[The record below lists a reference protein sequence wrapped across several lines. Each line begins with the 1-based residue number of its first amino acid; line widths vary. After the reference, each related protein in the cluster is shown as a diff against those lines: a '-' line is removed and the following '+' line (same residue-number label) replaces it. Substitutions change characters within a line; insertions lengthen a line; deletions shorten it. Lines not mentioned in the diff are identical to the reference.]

1 MHAGLDGPGEALR
14 GLFATRPYS
23 HLPDMRRR
31 FVISL
36 LAVAAVAAASL
47 TCSPIY
53 VLRAGYEE
61 AKILSRRRPI
71 PEVIED
77 AATRDVIRD
86 KLRLVLQARNYAARV
101 LDLNAGDSF
110 TTYSWVDSD
119 TLLLVLSAAR
129 KDRFEPYTWWFPIVG
144 RVPYKGYFDFD
155 DAHAEARRLDERGY
169 DTHVRPSAA
178 FSTLGWFNDPVLNTV
193 LRYGDVDLAQTVIH
207 ELTHNTIYISG
218 QAAFN
223 ESFATFVG
231 DRGAAAFLCEIDG
244 ADGER
249 CRVATDAW
257 HDTMRFGAFLQQLVE
272 RLEALYAQELPLD
285 TVLARRSELYLQ
297 AQEEWRR
304 THVPQLRT
312 GAFAGYFD
320 RPLNN
325 AILIGSRL
333 YYQRLDV
340 FEAVYQ
346 QHGQD
351 LRRAAQVIEE
361 AARSR
366 ENDPFGAVA
375 DLLAAPVHGE

>member
-1 MHAGLDGPGEALR
+1 
-14 GLFATRPYS
+14 
-23 HLPDMRRR
+23 MRRR
-31 FVISL
+31 LVFSL
-36 LAVAAVAAASL
+36 VAVAAIAAASL
-47 TCSPIY
+47 TCSPVY

-61 AKILSRRRPI
+61 ARILSRRRPI
-71 PEVIED
+71 SDVIED
-77 AATRDVIRD
+77 TGTRDVTRG
-86 KLRLVLQARNYAARV
+86 KLRLVLRARNYAARV
-101 LDLNAGDSF
+101 LDLDAGDSF

-144 RVPYKGYFDFD
+144 RVPYKGYFDFEE
-155 DAHAEARRLDERGY
+155 AHEQARRLDARGY

-193 LRYGDVDLAQTVIH
+193 LRYGDIDLAQTVIH
-207 ELTHNTIYISG
+207 ELTHNTIYIGG
-218 QAAFN
+218 QAGFN

-231 DRGAAAFLCEIDG
+231 DRGAAAFFCDTEG
-244 ADGER
+244 ADSEP

-257 HDTMRFGAFLQQLVE
+257 HDTMRFGAFLQQLVD

-285 TVLARRSELYLQ
+285 TVLARRSAIYQQ
-297 AQEEWRR
+297 AQEQWQR
-304 THVPQLRT
+304 THVPALRT

-325 AILIGSRL
+325 AVLIGARL
-333 YYQRLDV
+333 YYQRLDL

-346 QHGQD
+346 HFGRD
-351 LRRAAQVIEE
+351 LRQATRAIED

-366 ENDPFGAVA
+366 EDDPFAAVEALLTAPGGA
-375 DLLAAPVHGE
+375 P

>member
-1 MHAGLDGPGEALR
+1 
-14 GLFATRPYS
+14 
-23 HLPDMRRR
+23 MRRR
-31 FVISL
+31 FVLSL
-36 LAVAAVAAASL
+36 FAVAAVAAASL

-101 LDLNAGDSF
+101 LGLNAGDSF

-155 DAHAEARRLDERGY
+155 DAHAEARRLDGRGY

-207 ELTHNTIYISG
+207 ELTHNTIYIGG

-231 DRGAAAFLCEIDG
+231 DRGAAAFLCEVDG
-244 ADGER
+244 PDGER
-249 CRVATDAW
+249 CQLATDAW

-285 TVLARRSELYLQ
+285 TVLVRRSELYLD

-346 QHGQD
+346 QHGRD
-351 LRRAAQVIEE
+351 VRRAAQAIET

-366 ENDPFGAVA
+366 ESDPFGAVA
-375 DLLAAPVHGE
+375 DLLATPAHKE

>member
-1 MHAGLDGPGEALR
+1 
-14 GLFATRPYS
+14 
-23 HLPDMRRR
+23 MRRR
-31 FVISL
+31 SVFSL
-36 LAVAAVAAASL
+36 LAVAAIAAASL
-47 TCSPIY
+47 TCSPVY

-77 AATRDVIRD
+77 AGTHDVTRD
-86 KLRLVLQARNYAARV
+86 KLRLVMKARDYAARV
-101 LDLNAGDSF
+101 LDLDAGDSF

-129 KDRFEPYTWWFPIVG
+129 KDAFEPYTWWFPIVG
-144 RVPYKGYFDFD
+144 RVPYKGFFDFD
-155 DAHAEARRLDERGY
+155 EAHEQARRLDERGY

-218 QAAFN
+218 QAGFN

-231 DRGAAAFLCEIDG
+231 DRGAAAFFCDLEG
-244 ADGER
+244 PDGER
-249 CRVATDAW
+249 CRLATDAW
-257 HDTMRFGAFLQQLVE
+257 HDTMRFGAFLQALVD

-285 TVLARRSELYLQ
+285 TVLARRSDLYRA
-297 AQEEWRR
+297 AQEEWQRE
-304 THVPQLRT
+304 HVPQLRT
-312 GAFAGYFD
+312 GAFARYFD

-325 AILIGSRL
+325 AVLIGSRL
-333 YYQRLDV
+333 YYQRLDL

-346 QHGQD
+346 RYGGD
-351 LRRAAQVIEE
+351 LRRAARAIEE

-366 ENDPFGAVA
+366 EDDPFAAVE
-375 DLLAAPVHGE
+375 DLLAAPQRP

>member
-1 MHAGLDGPGEALR
+1 
-14 GLFATRPYS
+14 
-23 HLPDMRRR
+23 MRRR
-31 FVISL
+31 FVFSL

-47 TCSPIY
+47 TCSPVY

-77 AATRDVIRD
+77 AGTHDVTRD

-101 LDLNAGDSF
+101 LDLDAGDSF

-129 KDRFEPYTWWFPIVG
+129 KDAFEPYTWWFPIVG
-144 RVPYKGYFDFD
+144 RVPYKGFFDFD
-155 DAHAEARRLDERGY
+155 EAHEQARRLDERGY

-193 LRYGDVDLAQTVIH
+193 LRYGDVDLGQTVIH

-218 QAAFN
+218 QAGFN

-231 DRGAAAFLCEIDG
+231 DRGAAAFFCDLEGPDG
-244 ADGER
+244 DR
-249 CRVATDAW
+249 CRLATDAW
-257 HDTMRFGAFLQQLVE
+257 HDTMRFGAFLQALVD
-272 RLEALYAQELPLD
+272 RLQALYSQELPLD
-285 TVLARRSELYLQ
+285 TVLARRSDLYHE
-297 AQEEWRR
+297 AQEEWQRD
-304 THVPQLRT
+304 HVPQLRT
-312 GAFAGYFD
+312 GAFARYFD

-325 AILIGSRL
+325 AVLIGSRL
-333 YYQRLDV
+333 YYQRLDL

-346 QHGQD
+346 RYDED
-351 LRRAAQVIEE
+351 LRRAAHAIEE
-361 AARSR
+361 AARGR
-366 ENDPFGAVA
+366 EDDPFAAVE
-375 DLLAAPVHGE
+375 DLLAAP